1 MMSAVVRRGQEYRDL
16 RQHRHRAAFPAVSIL
31 HYHWPVHA
39 EAPPFVGV
47 HGEPSLAPEI
57 ERDVDE
63 QRRGQGEPE
72 PEILARDA
80 LRQETASDPTP
91 KLCRIQRVGEQ
102 KQGVRTGRTGVGTS

>member
-1 MMSAVVRRGQEYRDL
+1 MVSAVMRRGQGDRDL
-16 RQHRHRAAFPAVSIL
+16 RQHGHRAAFPAVSVL

-39 EAPPFVGV
+39 EAPPSVGI

-63 QRRGQGEPE
+63 QGRTQGEPE

-91 KLCRIQRVGEQ
+91 KLCRIQSMSEQ
-102 KQGVRTGRTGVGTS
+102 KQDMGTKRTGVGTS